1 MENESEQIFI
11 WLNSFAAFYFETP
24 LEILL
29 SKNDAYIMMNT

>member
-24 LEILL
+24 FRD
-29 SKNDAYIMMNT
+29 SAF